1 MNFTLNI
8 RNVTLFFIVVFSG
21 FYLTQALP
29 LSPVYITFLIATTII
44 VGYGIFNFS
53 SIRISKVTILYISYI
68 IYLIITQSFLD
79 PNFNTFINVVFS
91 LLYFIITLNIAFY
104 SDNKTLVKYSKYFIW
119 VSIILL
125 AIEAF
130 WRITHPVF
138 IITTVGGE
146 EFDYR
151 DSEGAL
157 FYAYKLSS
165 IMFKDSNFVGTYGLV
180 VFFYYYYLK
189 KKKYLKSNIPLIIL
203 FLLIL
208 LTLSRSAII
217 TVPFT
222 MVILYFLTLKIKI
235 YHIFIG
241 VFSLILGVFVVLP
254 NIAEDGSF
262 LSKFN
267 ILELTWEHLGK
278 SSFIQFLL
286 GVGFANTYKH
296 IGIGAHNILVTHLI
310 ESGLIGLLFFLMV
323 NFFLVKATKKYSLF
337 ITIPLFISGM
347 SLAGHALSFYYAC
360 LALIYVIERNER
372 KSICT
377 NSHL

>member
-1 MNFTLNI
+1 MKFTLNI
-8 RNVTLFFIVVFSG
+8 RNITLFFIVVFSG
-21 FYLTQALP
+21 FYLTQVLP
-29 LSPVYITFLIATTII
+29 LSPVYITLLIGTTVI

-146 EFDYR
+146 DFDYR
-151 DSEGAL
+151 DSEGEL

-165 IMFKDSNFVGTYGLV
+165 IMFKDSNFVGTYGLI

-222 MVILYFLTLKIKI
+222 MIILYFLTLKIKI

-241 VFSLILGVFVVLP
+241 VFSLILGVLIVLP

-262 LSKFN
+262 LSKFH

-286 GVGFANTYKH
+286 GVGFANTVEY
-296 IGIGAHNILVTHLI
+296 IGIGAHNILVTHLM
-310 ESGLIGLLFFLMV
+310 ESGLIGLLFFLTV